1 MKPITERLVLARI
14 NRVLTDGRQLHKCRT
29 NSKMFAR
36 CGPYWLQGTDGS
48 ILQDHIDLEKLGRE
62 TGVIAKWEKMA
73 R

>member
-1 MKPITERLVLARI
+1 MKPITERLVMARI
-14 NRVLTDGRQLHKCRT
+14 NRMLTDGRQLHKCRP

-36 CGPYWLQGTDGS
+36 CGPYWLQGGDGS

-62 TGVIAKWEKMA
+62 TGVIAKWETMT